1 MSAGMAL
8 ARAAVMLPFR
18 PTEVLCVAV
27 LCGAAVQGQSRVNE
41 LNDAGWKALRDGYQ
55 DRAANL
61 FAEALELRPNDPVLL
76 MGAGAAAHAQG
87 KQKAAIG
94 SLQKALA
101 VMRERLHCRRAAIV
115 RERIEGDVDLAIR
128 TYESALTH
136 APGNPEL
143 TRRLAEWRNE
153 ASVHKSFDEL
163 RYERFRVLFEGHAEQ
178 GLARQATDIFNS
190 EFFRIANRLGEY
202 PPNTI
207 VAVLYTEQQFRDL
220 TRAPAWAGG
229 QYDGR
234 IRVPVAGASQQ
245 PELFEKVLTH
255 ELTHAIVAG
264 IAPAGVPAWL
274 NEGLAQYFDGTDV
287 SAAGR
292 RMKALGRSV
301 PLRNLK
307 GGFGRLSVAEAQVA
321 YDESLLAVSVIA
333 ERPAFGWTRL
343 LHQLADG
350 QSFDDVISSYGFS
363 YADLEAAF
371 AR

>member
-1 MSAGMAL
+1 MAL
-8 ARAAVMLPFR
+8 AGRVFMLRLRATALLCVMM
-18 PTEVLCVAV
+18 LCVASV
-27 LCGAAVQGQSRVNE
+27 HGQSRVNE

-61 FAEALELRPNDPVLL
+61 FAEALTLRPNDPVLL
-76 MGAGAAAHAQG
+76 LGAGAAAHAQG
-87 KQKAAIG
+87 KQKDAMT
-94 SLQKALA
+94 SLQKALD
-101 VMRERLHCRRAAIV
+101 VMPGLTPASILLGQIAFD
-115 RERIEGDVDLAIR
+115 EGDVDLAIR
-128 TYESALTH
+128 TYESALKH
-136 APGNPEL
+136 APGNAEL
-143 TRRLAEWRNE
+143 ARTLGEWRSE

-178 GLARQATDIFNS
+178 SLARQATDVFNT
-190 EFFRIANRLGEY
+190 EFFRIANKLGEY

-234 IRVPVAGASQQ
+234 IRIPVAGASQQ

-264 IAPAGVPAWL
+264 IAPNGVPAWL

-287 SAAGR
+287 STAAR
-292 RMKALGRSV
+292 RMKALGRSI
-301 PLRNLK
+301 PLKRLE
-307 GGFGRLSVAEAQVA
+307 GSFGRLSAAEAQVA
-321 YDESLLAVSVIA
+321 YDESLIAVNVIA

-350 QSFDDVISSYGFS
+350 QSFDDVIGSYGFS
-363 YADLEAAF
+363 YADLEVLF

>member
-8 ARAAVMLPFR
+8 AGAADMLPFR
-18 PTEVLCVAV
+18 ATAV
-27 LCGAAVQGQSRVNE
+27 LCLAVLCAAAVQGQSRVNE
-41 LNDAGWKALRDGYQ
+41 LNDAGWKALRNGYQ

-61 FAEALELRPNDPVLL
+61 FAEALELKPNDPVLL

-94 SLQKALA
+94 SLQKALD
-101 VMRERLHCRRAAIV
+101 VMPGLTPASLLLGQIAFD
-115 RERIEGDVDLAIR
+115 EGDVDLAIR

-143 TRRLAEWRNE
+143 TRTLAEWRSE

-178 GLARQATDIFNS
+178 ALARQATDIFNS

-234 IRVPVAGASQQ
+234 IRIPVAGASQQ

-287 SAAGR
+287 TAAER
-292 RMKALGRSV
+292 RMKALGRWI
-301 PLRNLK
+301 PLKRL
-307 GGFGRLSVAEAQVA
+307 GGSFGRLSAADAQIA
-321 YDESLLAVSVIA
+321 YDESLLAVNVIA

-350 QSFDDVISSYGFS
+350 QSFDDVIGSYGFS
-363 YADLEAAF
+363 YADLEVSF